1 MKQAYSISFNENAL
15 INQANALKLTPQE
28 LRLLIAF
35 YNNTGKI
42 LSKDMLLKD
51 VWNCPCIIQTR
62 TIDMHVQRLR
72 KKLGKACIETIY
84 GKGYRFVGAS
94 PCFA

>member
-1 MKQAYSISFNENAL
+1 MKQAYSINFNEEML
-15 INQANALKLTPQE
+15 KNQANELKLTKQE

-35 YNNTGKI
+35 YNNSGKI
-42 LSKDMLLKD
+42 LSKDMLLRD

-72 KKLGKACIETIY
+72 KKLGKTCIETIY
-84 GKGYRFVGAS
+84 GKGYRFVGS
-94 PCFA
+94 TPCFA